1 MASWGIYELL
11 RGAERVGATGPDN
24 GETRRL
30 ISPPSPVGH
39 ALRADAHAPARH
51 VLTTRATRPPPG
63 SDDEGR
69 AAAAGWLTTD
79 EASVGR

>member
-30 ISPPSPVGH
+30 ISDSGHVILPVGGQMI
-39 ALRADAHAPARH
+39 
-51 VLTTRATRPPPG
+51 PG
-63 SDDEGR
+63 
-69 AAAAGWLTTD
+69 
-79 EASVGR
+79 